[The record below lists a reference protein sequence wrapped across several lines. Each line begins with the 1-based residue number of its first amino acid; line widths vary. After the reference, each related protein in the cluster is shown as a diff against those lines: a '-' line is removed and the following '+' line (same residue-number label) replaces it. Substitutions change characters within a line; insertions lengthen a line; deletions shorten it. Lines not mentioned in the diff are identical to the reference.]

1 MRLGLRLP
9 PCVHRAPLF
18 AFVVSFCFVF
28 PQSDKAAFESLVSSL
43 GWTLTE
49 EGKTV
54 VIKATAANSD
64 AAPVQRTELPPME
77 ALAKLIT
84 AA

>member
-1 MRLGLRLP
+1 MRLRLRN
-9 PCVHRAPLF
+9 VAPRPHCFL
-18 AFVVSFCFVF
+18 VSGIFL
-28 PQSDKAAFESLVSSL
+28 QSDKAAFESQVAAQ
-43 GWTLTE
+43 GWTLSE

-64 AAPVQRTELPPME
+64 ATPAQRTELPPME